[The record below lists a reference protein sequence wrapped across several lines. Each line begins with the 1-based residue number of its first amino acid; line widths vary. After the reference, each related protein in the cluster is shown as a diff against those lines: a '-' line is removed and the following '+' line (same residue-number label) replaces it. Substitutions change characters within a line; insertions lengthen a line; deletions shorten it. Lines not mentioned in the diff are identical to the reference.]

1 MTRTAVTYSGDDSPC
16 KEEGAAEVP
25 HAALIGGV
33 TRGID
38 PCPDSNHHLL
48 RMREQ
53 VSGIISKNVT
63 NHFKLKPKTRA
74 MNTEQTLKKIKK
86 NSPKMKSH
94 NLLPSHSCIFFFV
107 KHKSRYYAIHK
118 RKNITW

>member
-1 MTRTAVTYSGDDSPC
+1 MMKFQKSLTNKELIRGFILSTAVTYSGDDSPC

-38 PCPDSNHHLL
+38 PGPDSRHHLL

-53 VSGIISKNVT
+53 VSGIISKNAM
-63 NHFKLKPKTRA
+63 NHFKLKPKMT
-74 MNTEQTLKKIKK
+74 QTLDKK
-86 NSPKMKSH
+86 NFNQSH
-94 NLLPSHSCIFFFV
+94 HLLPSHVIPTLCFLSL
-107 KHKSRYYAIHK
+107 
-118 RKNITW
+118 